1 MSFYTELQIRYTQFD
16 EIDLSTQKKNIFK
29 ILALDYIHEDI
40 YHDLNTAFIE
50 GKSCINADP
59 IYCFQLIEKI
69 IPLFPNANIECRG
82 LGEEYFY
89 TWILCVENG
98 NIIFSNKPW
107 EKDNPYI

>member
-16 EIDLSTQKKNIFK
+16 EIDLSTQKQNIFK
-29 ILALDYIHEDI
+29 ILALDCIHEDI

-50 GKSCINADP
+50 GKSCINVDP